1 MKGKNSSLFS
11 EPNKTHDPLCGQNVE
26 VLNDKH
32 TSIYMYVQQP
42 QKLQTVNK
50 SCHRHCVIRGDPHL
64 FSCYFCY
71 QYYRGA
77 DKFLARPGRKQVTA
91 TGDFD
96 FHISYL

>member
-11 EPNKTHDPLCGQNVE
+11 EPDKTHNSLCGQNVE
-26 VLNDKH
+26 FLNDKH
-32 TSIYMYVQQP
+32 ISIYVQQP
-42 QKLQTVNK
+42 QMSQTVNK
-50 SCHRHCVIRGDPHL
+50 SCHRHCAIRGDPHL

-77 DKFLARPGRKQVTA
+77 DKFLAQPGRKQATV

-96 FHISYL
+96 FHISDL